1 MNSKENNAFTAIQQ
15 RKDKVLSRLL
25 DEGLDV
31 DVRDPDGDSL
41 LLYAANQG
49 KTDILKRMT

>member
-1 MNSKENNAFTAIQQ
+1 MNSKENKAFTAIQQ

-25 DEGLDV
+25 DEGLNV

-41 LLYAANQG
+41 LLYATKQG
-49 KTDILKRMT
+49 KTDVLKRMM

>member
-1 MNSKENNAFTAIQQ
+1 MNSKENKAFAAIQQ

-25 DEGLDV
+25 DEGLNV

-41 LLYAANQG
+41 LLYAAKQG
-49 KTDILKRMT
+49 KTEKW

>member
-1 MNSKENNAFTAIQQ
+1 MNSKENKAFTAIQQ

-25 DEGLDV
+25 DEGLNV

-41 LLYAANQG
+41 LLYAAKQG
-49 KTDILKRMT
+49 KTEKW